1 MKSKDGPSKLGLI
14 LAYLGV
20 WVISLI
26 AFWFFTKPWEALG
39 YGIVYLY
46 VLLPVATLVV
56 SLLIGL
62 YDHWGRWK
70 WILALAFGIMFM
82 LAGYATFSMANMIAF
97 HKVNVPEF
105 GMIPVGTILS
115 LVGMGIGFGIN
126 RLVSWRRRRREPSE

>member
-1 MKSKDGPSKLGLI
+1 MKSKDGPSKPGLI

-39 YGIVYLY
+39 YGIVHLY

-62 YDHWGRWK
+62 YDQWGRWK